1 MKFLTLVA
9 LFLSTLSFGQLM
21 TDGNLNCDNVIDFS
35 EYKGGTFLS
44 FMQKIGKP
52 LLDDYAVNGYEVAD
66 TSTVIN
72 RLKQMDSKVQW
83 QVGKAL
89 RTKSKDLKKL
99 KKIVSKIEGQ
109 NANLYTLPNMIAAAD
124 RSVDRYKL
132 STVIGLASCG
142 GMIMKFYDN
151 NFAYN
156 IHYGTGSE
164 RKDKQTGRS
173 FAEGP
178 SRNANDAS
186 DKNYLKDL
194 EAYTKGYPDNI
205 QAFYYTLFTVLT
217 NNDTETYNLI
227 EDHGQDLLTDFL
239 AVYTAEQARNLMDN
253 KVSLHWDAAL
263 LEVTLLGAF
272 HAGQDELK
280 LFYKD
285 PRDPKNLMFTD
296 TVLNQGPGCSP
307 RDLSKSRQA
316 NLYDYWQ
323 FSSSMNPEHCRRSG
337 INITKKEFRKLGS
350 LISDYHRVKN
360 PTLIKNIERH
370 FSSRNRGGNVFYQL
384 SKFLIND
391 KTPKKLGKQSYKL
404 AEDFTKFLL
413 QVRKDANMVTQKITS
428 KQLK

>member
-1 MKFLTLVA
+1 MKVLSLSLL
-9 LFLSTLSFGQLM
+9 LFSTLSFSQLM
-21 TDGNLNCDNVIDFS
+21 TAGNLGCDNVIDFS
-35 EYKGGTFLS
+35 EFKGRTFLS
-44 FMQKIGKP
+44 FMEKIGKP

-66 TSTVIN
+66 AKTVLA
-72 RLKQMDSKVQW
+72 RVKQMDSKVQW
-83 QVGKAL
+83 QIGKAL
-89 RTKSKDLKKL
+89 KKKSL
-99 KKIVSKIEGQ
+99 KKIVSKLEGR
-109 NANLYTLPNMIAAAD
+109 NANLYTLPDMISSVE
-124 RSVDRYKL
+124 RSVNKYKL

-142 GMIMKFYDN
+142 GMIMKFHKN
-151 NFAYN
+151 NYAYN

-164 RKDKQTGRS
+164 KKDKQTGRS

-194 EAYTKGYPDNI
+194 EAYTKEYPENI
-205 QAFYYTLFTVLT
+205 QTFYYTLLTTLT

-272 HAGQDELK
+272 HAGQDEVAM
-280 LFYKD
+280 FYKD
-285 PRDPKNLMFTD
+285 PRDPSKIIFTD

-307 RDLSKSRQA
+307 RDLSKVRKA
-316 NLYDYWQ
+316 YMYDYWQ
-323 FSSSMNPEHCRRSG
+323 FSSSTNPEHCKRSG

-350 LISDYHRVKN
+350 LITKYHRAKN

-370 FSSRNRGGNVFYQL
+370 FHYKNRGGNVFYQL
-384 SKFLIND
+384 SKFLINS
-391 KTPKKLGKQSYKL
+391 KTPKKLGSMSYKL
-404 AEDFTKFLL
+404 AEDYTKFLL
-413 QVRKDANMVTQKITS
+413 QVRKDAADVTRKIAK

>member
-1 MKFLTLVA
+1 MKVLSLCVL
-9 LFLSTLSFGQLM
+9 LFSTLSFSQLL
-21 TDGNLNCDNVIDFS
+21 TAGNLGCDNVIDFS
-35 EYKGGTFLS
+35 DYKGRTFLS
-44 FMQKIGKP
+44 FMENVGKP
-52 LLDDYAVNGYEVAD
+52 LLDDYAINGYEIADAD
-66 TSTVIN
+66 TVMA
-72 RLKQMDSKVQW
+72 RVEQMDSKVQW

-89 RTKSKDLKKL
+89 NRKSL
-99 KKIVSKIEGQ
+99 KKIVKKLEGKT
-109 NANLYTLPNMIAAAD
+109 ANLYTLPDMIS
-124 RSVDRYKL
+124 SVQRGVNKYKL
-132 STVIGLASCG
+132 STTIGLASCG
-142 GMIMKFYDN
+142 GMIMKLYEN
-151 NFAYN
+151 NYAYN

-178 SRNANDAS
+178 TRNANDAS

-194 EAYTKGYPDNI
+194 EAYTKDYPENI
-205 QAFYYTLFTVLT
+205 QTFYYTLLTTLT

-272 HAGQDELK
+272 HAGQNEIA

-285 PRDPKNLMFTD
+285 PRDPSKLMFTD
-296 TVLNQGPGCSP
+296 TVINQGPGCSE

-316 NLYDYWQ
+316 FMYDYWQ
-323 FSSSMNPEHCRRSG
+323 FSSSVNPEHCKRSG

-350 LISDYHRVKN
+350 LISKYHRAKN
-360 PTLIKNIERH
+360 PTLIKNIEKH

-384 SKFLIND
+384 SKFLINSR
-391 KTPKKLGKQSYKL
+391 TPKKLGSKSYKL

-413 QVRKDANMVTQKITS
+413 QVRKDAKLVTKKIVN